1 MRLFNTDCTD
11 YSDYTDYTENSP
23 KTPVVQCFLGVF
35 SALCAPFKRRLPQRQ
50 ATISNQQSIIQY
62 SRSFYNRA
70 DSLEDHCSSTAT
82 FSLGTTVYLLILLTA
97 GIDLVAQSKYGLK
110 ATNYDEYLQSVRV
123 NPDKE
128 LINLETFVPGLVLD
142 IRYAT
147 TDNFTGEKIYNLSRA
162 YARKPVAIALK
173 KIQADL
179 KSQGLGIKIFDAYR
193 PYKATVKFYEVY
205 RDTTYVA
212 SPYRGSRHN
221 RGCALD
227 LTVIDLRTGQEL
239 RMPTGFDSFKK
250 EAWPSTPVSDPEVR
264 KNRTLLINAMEKHGF
279 KVNSSEWWHFDFI
292 GWQKFEVLDIDF
304 EELER

>member
-1 MRLFNTDCTD
+1 M
-11 YSDYTDYTENSP
+11 
-23 KTPVVQCFLGVF
+23 K
-35 SALCAPFKRRLPQRQ
+35 
-50 ATISNQQSIIQY
+50 II
-62 SRSFYNRA
+62 
-70 DSLEDHCSSTAT
+70 C
-82 FSLGTTVYLLILLTA
+82 LLIFLMPFA
-97 GIDLVAQSKYGLK
+97 DVMAQSKYGLK
-110 ATNYDEYLQSVRV
+110 ATTINEYLQTVKA

-147 TDNFTGEKIYNLSRA
+147 TNNFTGEKIYKLARA
-162 YARKPVAIALK
+162 YSRKPVAIALK

-179 KSQGLGIKIFDAYR
+179 KLQGLGIKIFDAYR

-205 RDTTYVA
+205 HDTTYVA

-227 LTVIDLRTGQEL
+227 LTAIDLKTGQEL
-239 RMPTGFDSFKK
+239 KMPTGFDSFKK
-250 EAWPSTPVSDPEVR
+250 EAWPTTPTSDPEAR
-264 KNRTLLINAMEKHGF
+264 KNRALLIAAMEKHGF

-304 EELER
+304 EELEKK

>member
-1 MRLFNTDCTD
+1 MKVAF
-11 YSDYTDYTENSP
+11 
-23 KTPVVQCFLGVF
+23 V
-35 SALCAPFKRRLPQRQ
+35 
-50 ATISNQQSIIQY
+50 
-62 SRSFYNRA
+62 
-70 DSLEDHCSSTAT
+70 
-82 FSLGTTVYLLILLTA
+82 LLISLIAL
-97 GIDLVAQSKYGLK
+97 IDTSAQSKYGLK
-110 ATNYDEYLQSVRV
+110 AATYDEYLQSVKA

-147 TDNFTGEKIYNLSRA
+147 TNNFTGEKIYNLSRA
-162 YARKPVAIALK
+162 YSRKPVAIALK

-227 LTVIDLRTGQEL
+227 LTVIDLKTGREL
-239 RMPTGFDSFKK
+239 KMPTGYDSFTK
-250 EAWPSTPVSDPEVR
+250 EAWPSTPVSDPEAR
-264 KNRTLLINAMEKHGF
+264 KNRALLINAMEKHGF

-304 EELER
+304 EELEKK